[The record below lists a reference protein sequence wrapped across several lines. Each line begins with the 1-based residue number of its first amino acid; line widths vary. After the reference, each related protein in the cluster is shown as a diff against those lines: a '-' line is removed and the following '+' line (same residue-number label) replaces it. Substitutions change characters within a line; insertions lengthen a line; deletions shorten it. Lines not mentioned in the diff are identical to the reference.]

1 LQKCGLNDG
10 GSLDTTKYKRAVCDY
25 VTVIT
30 INHRFLSD
38 TSSFLSSTNNRT
50 DILRTARSE
59 YAYSSSQREGVIGRQ
74 TTWQGEIAD
83 RHKICMPRHVM
94 RHACS
99 SVYLKEKVDA
109 GRDSSWGDSGEKY
122 ACPSMHSEGRRI
134 R

>member
-1 LQKCGLNDG
+1 VCG
-10 GSLDTTKYKRAVCDY
+10 Y

-30 INHRFLSD
+30 INHRFPSD
-38 TSSFLSSTNNRT
+38 TGSFLSGTNNRT
-50 DILRTARSE
+50 DILRAARNE

-74 TTWQGEIAD
+74 TTWQGEMAD

-99 SVYLKEKVDA
+99 SAYLKERRMQ
-109 GRDSSWGDSGEKY
+109 GDSSRGDSGEKY
-122 ACPSMHSEGRRI
+122 ACPSTHSEGRRI